1 MKAFV
6 TLGLLGLS
14 LAAPAAHASAIVD
27 FSAYWE
33 TTFASYSDA
42 QIGPAFTALP
52 SFLQISCLGDAQ
64 VSGNGC
70 GDSRHLSGTVASGED
85 ASFAES
91 SVGGLTIT
99 NNADHQLFLRFLT
112 DITAFDHGGLG
123 IKIDDPASQSGSYFS
138 QVMGPSPVHDQH
150 SCSTTP
156 ANGIC
161 TVLGADSSLSNL
173 FLDLD
178 PGESATFNW
187 TITMTADITSVPEP
201 ATWTV
206 LSGGLL
212 LLAGYRRARHL
223 RG

>member
-1 MKAFV
+1 MKAFM
-6 TLGLLGLS
+6 TLGLLLGLS
-14 LAAPAAHASAIVD
+14 LGAPAAHASAIVD
-27 FSAYWE
+27 FSAYWR
-33 TTFASYSDA
+33 TSFASYSDA
-42 QIGPAFTALP
+42 QIGPAFTTLP
-52 SFLQISCLGDAQ
+52 AFLQISCFGDAQ

-70 GDSRHLSGTVASGED
+70 GDTREISGTVASGD
-85 ASFAES
+85 ASFAAS

-112 DITAFDHGGLG
+112 DITAFDHGSLG

-138 QVMGPSPVHDQH
+138 KVMGPSPMWDQH

-156 ANGIC
+156 SNGVC
-161 TVLGADSSLSNL
+161 TVPSPDSSPSNL

-206 LSGGLL
+206 LGGGLL
-212 LLAGYRRARHL
+212 LLASYRRARHL